1 MSDPEMIPKPYTIR
15 NNYIGI
21 YPILLVY
28 FYLTDIL
35 IVSMKS
41 SLCIKQLLESLKA
54 KLCHIL
60 TLLSICLLLL
70 HFKFILYCWILC
82 HHKFFSVTRY
92 VRNWYSTLFSYTATL
107 ILRMIKLEETQKIPC
122 PSLAIY
128 R

>member
-1 MSDPEMIPKPYTIR
+1 MIPKPYTIR

-70 HFKFILYCWILC
+70 HFKFILYC
-82 HHKFFSVTRY
+82 
-92 VRNWYSTLFSYTATL
+92 
-107 ILRMIKLEETQKIPC
+107 
-122 PSLAIY
+122 
-128 R
+128 